1 MITIQLSERQKKI
14 ISIVKEKGP
23 ITSEHIAQ
31 NLSVTRATLRPDL
44 SILTMSGILDARPKV
59 GYFYIGVDENSL
71 VSKRIREKKIQ
82 DIMSLPI
89 VVSEETTVYDT
100 IVTIF
105 LEDVGSVFISNKGI
119 LSGVVSRKD
128 LLKNAIGGID
138 INKIPIGIIMTRMPN
153 VIIAK
158 PEDSVADVA
167 RKIIEHEV
175 DSIPVVEYAN
185 EKDSKDG
192 YKIVGKISKTS
203 ITRLF
208 VELAGE

>member
-105 LEDVGSVFISNKGI
+105 
-119 LSGVVSRKD
+119 
-128 LLKNAIGGID
+128 
-138 INKIPIGIIMTRMPN
+138 
-153 VIIAK
+153 
-158 PEDSVADVA
+158 
-167 RKIIEHEV
+167 
-175 DSIPVVEYAN
+175 
-185 EKDSKDG
+185 
-192 YKIVGKISKTS
+192 
-203 ITRLF
+203 
-208 VELAGE
+208 

>member
-1 MITIQLSERQKKI
+1 M
-14 ISIVKEKGP
+14 
-23 ITSEHIAQ
+23 
-31 NLSVTRATLRPDL
+31 
-44 SILTMSGILDARPKV
+44 
-59 GYFYIGVDENSL
+59 
-71 VSKRIREKKIQ
+71 
-82 DIMSLPI
+82 
-89 VVSEETTVYDT
+89 
-100 IVTIF
+100 
-105 LEDVGSVFISNKGI
+105 
-119 LSGVVSRKD
+119 
-128 LLKNAIGGID
+128 LKNAIGGID